1 MKNGFSLIELLVTV
15 AIIGILAAVGTL
27 AYNGFVQSAKE
38 KQATTGL
45 SSIYLAQ
52 EEYRAMNKSFYAPTA
67 ACTDAAADQ
76 SAVINTTIFGGEQ
89 TLDNENYKF
98 SPFLIFTR
106 YWGLRYFHCPT
117 IRPRDGASS
126 RHARARS
133 TRRRTQAWPARTAR
147 PAQNRQEQARPRVGG
162 CGW

>member
-52 EEYRAMNKSFYAPTA
+52 EEYRAMNKSYYVPATG
-67 ACTDAAADQ
+67 CTDAAADQ

-98 SPFLIFTR
+98 CITTTGGSGYIAHAYAIL
-106 YWGLRYFHCPT
+106 
-117 IRPRDGASS
+117 DGA
-126 RHARARS
+126 
-133 TRRRTQAWPARTAR
+133 TDFNITALG
-147 PAQNRQEQARPRVGG
+147 VKS
-162 CGW
+162 W

>member
-89 TLDNENYKF
+89 TLDNENYNF
-98 SPFLIFTR
+98 CITTDASGYIAHAYAIL
-106 YWGLRYFHCPT
+106 G
-117 IRPRDGASS
+117 GA
-126 RHARARS
+126 
-133 TRRRTQAWPARTAR
+133 TDFNITALG
-147 PAQNRQEQARPRVGG
+147 AKS
-162 CGW
+162 WK